1 MIRLRNVTFEISL
14 GKTPVVVLEQA
25 SNWIEPGRYALLVEN
40 PATRNPVID
49 LLCGTRAPRIGRVE
63 RSGRASWPIG
73 RVGFIRGHLTGW
85 DVVAM
90 ICRIYDLNYSLAEDL
105 ISDLIPNVESLR
117 SPVGRF
123 TPTERMEFTYAL
135 ALLPKFDI
143 YFLEGSLG
151 FTNDQFAQ
159 LWRLLFEDRVKD
171 RMLVVSS
178 YSSAVVTGMCDK
190 ALCVARGSLTIDDRL
205 DAALGRYPL
214 RAPVPGGVVA
224 DEEDPVADDG
234 DFI

>member
-14 GKTPVVVLEQA
+14 GKSPALVLAQA

-49 LLCGTRAPRIGRVE
+49 LLCGTREPRTGRVE
-63 RSGRASWPIG
+63 RAGRASWPIG

-90 ICRIYDLNYSLAEDL
+90 ICRIYDLNYSLAEGLVSEL
-105 ISDLIPNVESLR
+105 ISNLESLR
-117 SPVGRF
+117 TPVGRF
-123 TPTERMEFTYAL
+123 GPTERMEFTYAL

-171 RMLVVSS
+171 RMLIVSS

-214 RAPVPGGVVA
+214 RAPVPGVVA
-224 DEEDPVADDG
+224 DEEDSVADD
-234 DFI
+234 DDLI